1 MITHEKKPCWID
13 HLGSFTTE
21 MCLYCNGWED
31 LFMVISMMDEALYH
45 HNTHFILR
53 SNQHD
58 IMQLYFQSIKVSS
71 RVIQTV
77 FKTPVSSWTCVA
89 ANPEAVHYYPSLLH
103 SLRFIPSSRIPLE
116 SSLFCTAIMLRMRTT
131 CLWREDSW
139 SLFLTRYCVL
149 FALLIN
155 ALHRALNDKCL
166 FSHLQATFLLFLF
179 RFVCYSISPLAL
191 QPAALL
197 AMVICVKFRHNKLI
211 ERQKS

>member
-1 MITHEKKPCWID
+1 
-13 HLGSFTTE
+13 
-21 MCLYCNGWED
+21 
-31 LFMVISMMDEALYH
+31 MVISVMDEALYH

-77 FKTPVSSWTCVA
+77 FKTPVSSSTFVA

-103 SLRFIPSSRIPLE
+103 SQRFIPSSRIPLE

-149 FALLIN
+149 FVLLIN
-155 ALHRALNDKCL
+155 ALHPALNDKCL
-166 FSHLQATFLLFLF
+166 FSHLQATFLLF
-179 RFVCYSISPLAL
+179 FVSIC
-191 QPAALL
+191 LL
-197 AMVICVKFRHNKLI
+197 
-211 ERQKS
+211 